1 MPKSGYFKA
10 AVLAIGWLAAISAAT
25 APAQDAASVQARF
38 INDYRIGPNDL
49 LVIKVINGDRFN
61 TEARVT
67 QQGKISLFY
76 LGEIDV
82 EGLTGTEL
90 EKKLARILVER
101 DFLRDPQVS
110 VLIKELQSKRVSVIG
125 AILTPGPIQLLGRQT
140 LLQIISAAGGI
151 TREAAREILIIRRL
165 PDGTSSSLHVPIENL
180 IVKGEMQY
188 DIPIEAGDIINV
200 QVDRTVLIYVIGQV
214 KIPGALSVLQSRIP
228 TVTQAIAQA
237 GGYTERARLTRVVIK
252 RRDAAGG
259 EKEIKVD
266 VKAILENKARDV
278 PLQENDTV
286 YVPQSLF

>member
-1 MPKSGYFKA
+1 MPKRGYHKA
-10 AVLAIGWLAAISAAT
+10 AVLAIGFLAAMGAVAAL
-25 APAQDAASVQARF
+25 AQDASGVPTRYV
-38 INDYRIGPNDL
+38 NDYRIGPNDL

-67 QQGKISLFY
+67 QQGKISLPY

-90 EKKLARILVER
+90 EKKLVKVLIER
-101 DFLRDPQVS
+101 DFLKDPQVS

-125 AILTPGPIQLLGRQT
+125 AIQTPGPIELLGRQT

-165 PDGTSSSLHVPIENL
+165 PDGTSSSLHIPIENL
-180 IVKGEMQY
+180 IVKGETQF
-188 DIPIEAGDIINV
+188 DIPVEAGDIINV
-200 QVDRTVLIYVIGQV
+200 QVDRMVQVYVIGQV
-214 KIPGALSVLQSRIP
+214 KSPGALSVLQSRIP

-237 GGYTERARLTRVVIK
+237 GGYTERASLTRVVIK
-252 RRDAAGG
+252 RRDSAGG

-266 VKAILENKARDV
+266 VKAILKNKAKDV
-278 PLQENDTV
+278 QLQENDTV